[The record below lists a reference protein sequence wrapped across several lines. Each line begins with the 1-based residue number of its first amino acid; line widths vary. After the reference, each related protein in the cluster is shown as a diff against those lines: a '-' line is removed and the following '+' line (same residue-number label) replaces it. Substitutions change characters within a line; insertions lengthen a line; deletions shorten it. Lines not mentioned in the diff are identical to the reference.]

1 MRKVIKLQMELWK
14 NISQNQFVLKSRDEI
29 PKLLMGYNST
39 YTAPQKIV
47 PCHASTDVSCLPFFL
62 SAALRLQTRLSER
75 IKYDATSRHLTQGR
89 TLEKK
94 DEFKIQVH
102 HKSHVS

>member
-14 NISQNQFVLKSRDEI
+14 NISQNQFGLKSRDEI

-47 PCHASTDVSCLPFFL
+47 PSHASTDVSCLPFFL
-62 SAALRLQTRLSER
+62 SAALRLQLHSRAIRLQAP
-75 IKYDATSRHLTQGR
+75 IGKKKNTTQP
-89 TLEKK
+89 
-94 DEFKIQVH
+94 
-102 HKSHVS
+102 HVI